1 MKVQIKNE
9 SIREVEFE
17 FPSFYE
23 SVWYGDSHVFYAMYS
38 PEKCVTL
45 FWDGSYSQNKADSVI
60 PTLERYEAIPISR
73 EQFREALTKSC
84 NSIIQ
89 QTYWHANHLHPIN
102 HLLYD
107 LLNWFILRV

>member
-23 SVWYGDSHVFYAMYS
+23 AVWYGDSHVFYAMYS

-45 FWDGSYSQNKADSVI
+45 FWDGSYSQNKADYVI
-60 PTLERYEAIPISR
+60 PTLERHEAIAISR
-73 EQFREALTKSC
+73 EQFRDALTKSC
-84 NSIIQ
+84 NSIIL
-89 QTYWHANHLHPIN
+89 QTY
-102 HLLYD
+102 
-107 LLNWFILRV
+107 